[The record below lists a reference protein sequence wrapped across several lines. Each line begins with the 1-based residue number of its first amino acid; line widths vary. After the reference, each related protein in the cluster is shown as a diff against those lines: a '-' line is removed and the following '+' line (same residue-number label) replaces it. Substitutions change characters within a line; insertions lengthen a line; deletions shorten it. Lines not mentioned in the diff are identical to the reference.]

1 MGNIAEKCGV
11 GVWIYVHAM
20 DNSKIVTVPARVSV
34 TIDFQDVPGNG
45 GAVPL
50 EEPVNIIPI
59 DWCTT
64 IPSEIVREWL
74 YSPEISPPWKP
85 SSFNY
90 AA

>member
-1 MGNIAEKCGV
+1 
-11 GVWIYVHAM
+11 M
-20 DNSKIVTVPARVSV
+20 DDAKIVAVPARVSV
-34 TIDFQDVPGNG
+34 PIDFQDVPGNVG
-45 GAVPL
+45 SMPL

-74 YSPEISPPWKP
+74 NAPKISPPWKP
-85 SSFNY
+85 SSSNY